1 MFEDDPKEP
10 KDQPDEV
17 ELDEDEDE
25 DAPEEEESAETEA
38 EPEDEAEPEGDEDQ
52 QEEAPADEDDDLP
65 SDPKVLKRMLRQ
77 QQTLLERTHGIAE
90 QALRRQPPTDEEQ
103 PDEMAATF
111 DELAKRDPAAAK
123 LVAHLASKVQQ
134 LEGQVD
140 RRARDTEAMAR
151 VPAKHQA
158 HVKAIKEKFGLPTVV
173 AHQIYKG
180 ALYDQA
186 VARKQAKKAKPEAP
200 PAEHAERR
208 PQGKAPLTRPVRKVP
223 DANGAGL
230 IVVEGLKLKP
240 RYKPGEY
247 ATMMDALP
255 PAKRK
260 VVLALR
266 SEGKISVG

>member
-10 KDQPDEV
+10 KDQPDDV

-25 DAPEEEESAETEA
+25 DAPEEEESTEPEAET
-38 EPEDEAEPEGDEDQ
+38 EDEAEPEGDEDQ

-77 QQTLLERTHGIAE
+77 QQIQLERTHGIAE

-123 LVAHLASKVQQ
+123 LVAHLANKLQAIES
-134 LEGQVD
+134 QVD
-140 RRARDTEAMAR
+140 RRARDTEAMAK

-186 VARKQAKKAKPEAP
+186 VARKQAKAKPAAP

-208 PQGKAPLTRPVRKVP
+208 SEGKAPLTRPVRKVP
-223 DANGAGL
+223 DANGAGT

-240 RYKPGEY
+240 KYKPGEY
-247 ATMMDALP
+247 ATLMDSLP

-266 SEGKISVG
+266 SEGKIAVG